1 MALTRFAGRNIVP
14 LASLRSADPAMA
26 DTADR
31 PTDPNGPLI
40 ELAGLGKRFDGERA
54 LDGVSLDVDHGE
66 SVVIIGPSG
75 SGKTVLLK
83 TVIGL
88 VEPDEGSVRI
98 AGTETVGLSARARDA
113 LAGRIGML
121 FQQSALFDSL
131 RVWENVAFRPLN
143 EGTLNRR
150 RSRDFAVRRIEAVGL
165 SADTADLYP
174 VELSGGMRK
183 RAALARAI
191 ANDPQILLLDEP
203 TAGLDPIMSNVIN
216 DLILEI
222 IADLG
227 ATVLSVTS
235 DMAGARRI
243 ADRVAMMFE
252 GRMIWQGP
260 SAALDGCE
268 NAYVDQFVHSRA
280 QGPIQMVLD

>member
-1 MALTRFAGRNIVP
+1 MAE
-14 LASLRSADPAMA
+14 
-26 DTADR
+26 TAAR
-31 PTDPNGPLI
+31 PTDTNGPSI
-40 ELAGLGKRFDGERA
+40 ELAGLGKRFDGQRV
-54 LDGVSLDVDHGE
+54 LDGIDLDVGQGE
-66 SVVIIGPSG
+66 SVVVIGPSG

-83 TVIGL
+83 TVMGL
-88 VEPDEGSVRI
+88 LKPDEGSVRV
-98 AGTETVGLSARARDA
+98 AGAETVGLSARARDA

-143 EGTLNRR
+143 EGTLDRGR
-150 RSRDFAVRRIEAVGL
+150 GRELAARKIEAVGL
-165 SADTADLYP
+165 PADTADLYP

-191 ANDPQILLLDEP
+191 ANDPRILLLDEP

-222 IADLG
+222 VADLG
-227 ATVLSVTS
+227 AAVLSITS

-260 SAALDGCE
+260 VAALDRCE
-268 NAYVDQFVHSRA
+268 NPYVDQFVHSRA
-280 QGPIQMVLD
+280 SGPIRTMPD